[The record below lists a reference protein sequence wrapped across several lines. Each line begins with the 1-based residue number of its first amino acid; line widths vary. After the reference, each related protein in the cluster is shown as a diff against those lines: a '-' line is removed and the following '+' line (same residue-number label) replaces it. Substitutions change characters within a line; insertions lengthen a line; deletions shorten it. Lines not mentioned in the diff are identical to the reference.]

1 MGVVVEEGA
10 CGWPKRAAQGVFRRW
25 EAQSGVSGSSG
36 AAGAGPWA
44 ARSHSTTRTL
54 LPPKTPLL
62 DLNLAQ
68 ISCSSDPATFN
79 YPQGGCTAAIRVL
92 ACAEDT
98 ISFQVRNIVTYW
110 KRRSSEHG
118 PCPRKSAP
126 CRGTAE
132 LAHCAQR
139 TFEASQASIWSNRPP
154 STWSACRPAHRT
166 L

>member
-68 ISCSSDPATFN
+68 ISCSSDPVTLN
-79 YPQGGCTAAIRVL
+79 YPRVGAQPLSGGWVCSEHA
-92 ACAEDT
+92 
-98 ISFQVRNIVTYW
+98 ISFQVRNIVTYC
-110 KRRSSEHG
+110 KRAS
-118 PCPRKSAP
+118 
-126 CRGTAE
+126 
-132 LAHCAQR
+132 LAAAVP
-139 TFEASQASIWSNRPP
+139 EAGV
-154 STWSACRPAHRT
+154 
-166 L
+166 

>member
-68 ISCSSDPATFN
+68 ISCSSDPATLN
-79 YPQGGCTAAIRVL
+79 YPRVGAQPKSGGWVCSLNTLFRFRYMKYRDLLQAPVLLGDQCPSNGLHTAPCGSEKGPSEVELNPGHGDGGAQCRLPAL
-92 ACAEDT
+92 AC
-98 ISFQVRNIVTYW
+98 
-110 KRRSSEHG
+110 HG
-118 PCPRKSAP
+118 
-126 CRGTAE
+126 
-132 LAHCAQR
+132 H
-139 TFEASQASIWSNRPP
+139 
-154 STWSACRPAHRT
+154 
-166 L
+166 